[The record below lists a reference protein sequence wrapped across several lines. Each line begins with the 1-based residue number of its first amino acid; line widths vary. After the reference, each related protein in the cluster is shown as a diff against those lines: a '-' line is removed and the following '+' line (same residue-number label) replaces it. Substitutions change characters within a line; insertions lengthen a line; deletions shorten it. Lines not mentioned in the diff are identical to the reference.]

1 MRDEPI
7 CQLRYRPSAVLPD
20 PSTPSVATKNRH
32 HACGQRRRRWRSD
45 TAASRWL
52 NEPPGCRVRRSRAHA
67 GDRGGRERRSAAG
80 TDAAAGGWPEAT
92 EKDRT
97 LLEDLDALVEPMTR
111 GDPHSPLRWT
121 SKGTWS
127 GGRETKDLT
136 PAYEA
141 AR

>member
-1 MRDEPI
+1 MREI
-7 CQLRYRPSAVLPD
+7 EA
-20 PSTPSVATKNRH
+20 
-32 HACGQRRRRWRSD
+32 G
-45 TAASRWL
+45 
-52 NEPPGCRVRRSRAHA
+52 A
-67 GDRGGRERRSAAG
+67 GDELPPERTRRPGGGRKR
-80 TDAAAGGWPEAT
+80 AT